1 MLTVKAGRVGGSR
14 RSPRQVIISAI
25 RDLARTEAPFERA
38 IVQLTAALESPDEPI
53 RVVAAKA
60 LADIRHR
67 AREQVLREGEDG
79 ADGAIDT
86 EGEDVPTHAELV
98 TAAEA
103 RIRARVEHKRRGDA
117 DFDAE

>member
-67 AREQVLREGEDG
+67 AREQVLREGED
-79 ADGAIDT
+79 
-86 EGEDVPTHAELV
+86 VPTHAELV